1 MEAGEL
7 KGGGRN
13 EGLETMKERHE
24 NYMWVM
30 DQKEEE
36 GARKLSTICV
46 GVIAAR
52 EVEGLG
58 RWGREGGKVGGE
70 VIDGFISGWGGVGGM
85 EGVLERIDASLDI
98 SSEDEVVIVEKVK
111 KYFKDLIK

>member
-58 RWGREGGKVGGE
+58 RWGREGKGGP
-70 VIDGFISGWGGVGGM
+70 
-85 EGVLERIDASLDI
+85 
-98 SSEDEVVIVEKVK
+98 
-111 KYFKDLIK
+111 